1 MAPRDERVGPGSVGM
16 VLAAVGSLQ
25 FGAALAGTLFDR
37 IGPLGAVTLR
47 LGLGAL
53 ILLAVVRPRVRG
65 LTAPQRRLALL
76 FGLTLGAMNAS
87 IYAAFDRIPLGIA
100 VTLEFV
106 GPLGVAIATSRR
118 RLDGL
123 WVGLAALGIALIG
136 LPALGPGGADALDP
150 LGAAF
155 GLLAGGCWAAYILL
169 GARLGDVFPGSG
181 GLALALVVG
190 AVMVAP
196 LGVADGGGALLDPG
210 LLAVGVVVALLSS
223 VIPYSLELEALRR
236 MPARVFGVLM
246 STEPAVAAVAGYLVL
261 GEILDPAQVV
271 AVVLVAI
278 ASAGAAIS
286 ARTPPPSV

>member
-1 MAPRDERVGPGSVGM
+1 M
-16 VLAAVGSLQ
+16 
-25 FGAALAGTLFDR
+25 
-37 IGPLGAVTLR
+37 
-47 LGLGAL
+47 GLGA
-53 ILLAVVRPRVRG
+53 I
-65 LTAPQRRLALL
+65 
-76 FGLTLGAMNAS
+76 
-87 IYAAFDRIPLGIA
+87 
-100 VTLEFV
+100 
-106 GPLGVAIATSRR
+106 
-118 RLDGL
+118 
-123 WVGLAALGIALIG
+123 GIALIG
-136 LPALGPGGADALDP
+136 LPALGPGGAAALNP